1 MNLSYTARQF
11 LTLPAL
17 IWVCLSAQAGRPLTV
32 DDANVNDTGVA
43 HVETFWSR
51 GADGAR
57 VLTIAPT
64 YSPLPGL
71 DLIAQDARTLS
82 GGPHSQ
88 TIQTKLQLSQ
98 PRENGCHTALV
109 FGATHWQKGQ
119 GQSGFM
125 SANLSCDLAPGALHW
140 SLVSSRSPQGADVPS
155 LGVAWEHV
163 MGSWTG
169 HVESVAQRQAKP
181 MLGVGLRRD
190 ILPGLQLDGTWGRM
204 GGQTLFSLGSKWQF

>member
-71 DLIAQDARTLS
+71 DCPYLVGWAAQPNDSNQTAVEPTPRKRLPHRAGFWRDALAK
-82 GGPHSQ
+82 GPRAKRFHECQ
-88 TIQTKLQLSQ
+88 FKL
-98 PRENGCHTALV
+98 
-109 FGATHWQKGQ
+109 
-119 GQSGFM
+119 
-125 SANLSCDLAPGALHW
+125 
-140 SLVSSRSPQGADVPS
+140 
-155 LGVAWEHV
+155 
-163 MGSWTG
+163 
-169 HVESVAQRQAKP
+169 
-181 MLGVGLRRD
+181 
-190 ILPGLQLDGTWGRM
+190 
-204 GGQTLFSLGSKWQF
+204 